1 MIAIFLIFFVTID
14 AVLVFSISTQ
24 KAAAREIEAA
34 YLAQEAMEAIKNVRN
49 QSWTTG
55 IAALTKETAY
65 YPVLVGVSWTLS
77 PVDPGLINGR
87 YTRSVVMSAA
97 YRNPSNNLSSSGVED
112 ALTRLAT
119 VRVSWLERGAATK
132 EVVIK
137 SYVTNFLA
145 N

>member
-1 MIAIFLIFFVTID
+1 MFVKRSFLPKGFSLLEVVVMIAIFLIFFVTID
-14 AVLVFSISTQ
+14 AVSVFSISTQ

-65 YPVLVGVSWTLS
+65 Y
-77 PVDPGLINGR
+77 
-87 YTRSVVMSAA
+87 
-97 YRNPSNNLSSSGVED
+97 NPSNNLSSSGVED